1 MDAFKE
7 AIRSGLE
14 EYLQSL
20 ERAID
25 GLTSAE
31 ARWQPTM
38 DTNHIA

>member
-7 AIRSGLE
+7 SNRSGLE